1 MRYILGSRWISCGW
15 HCYTGEGKNH
25 GLYILHNL
33 GAKRHCGTSTRR
45 RAPVTRLHSAVST
58 IGRHNTKYIW
68 KLNLVL
74 KRIFINNSPIL
85 IQVWMFI
92 FFSMLVVV
100 FLLTLLTAI
109 HYRLVRSNK
118 SDTTTSI
125 SSQFPIWQTASNYAM
140 YVINTITNQDNS
152 NSKL

>member
-1 MRYILGSRWISCGW
+1 MRYIGSRWISCGW

-25 GLYILHNL
+25 GLCIFHNL

-45 RAPVTRLHSAVST
+45 RAPATRLHSAVST
-58 IGRHNTKYIW
+58 IGTQHDIW

-74 KRIFINNSPIL
+74 KRVFINNSPIL
-85 IQVWMFI
+85 IQVCLFI
-92 FFSMLVVV
+92 FLSMLMVV

-118 SDTTTSI
+118 SYTTTP

-140 YVINTITNQDNS
+140 YVINTITNQGNS